1 MNTQHLDS
9 RPWRTA
15 LGFAMSLG
23 LIALSFWLSSMP

>member
-1 MNTQHLDS
+1 MKSQPLDS

-15 LGFAMSLG
+15 FEFVMIFG